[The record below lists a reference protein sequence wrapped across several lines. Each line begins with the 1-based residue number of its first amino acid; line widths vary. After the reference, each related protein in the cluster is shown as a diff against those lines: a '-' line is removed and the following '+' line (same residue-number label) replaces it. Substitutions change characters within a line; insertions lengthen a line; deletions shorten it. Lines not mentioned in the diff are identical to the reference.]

1 MQCIPCL
8 SKKEMNTH
16 TDEDRPL
23 ERKTVDIEE
32 LHTKYQSLI
41 HHAGMAFRD
50 TIDLEDVPAAE
61 ALLKALCEKEVC
73 KEVDMQQLKRQHG
86 LLAYKNS
93 ALLRY
98 ARTCSLFEPFEV
110 ASLGEALRISRGKSH
125 SGVLVITVFTS
136 AYPEYVNPVTGAT
149 VKQPFSCKWNC
160 HYCPNQPGQPRSYL
174 EGEPGVLRAN
184 SQGFDCCRQMWSRME
199 ALYNTGHPIDKLEV
213 LVLGGTWESYPRA
226 YRDTFIRDIYYAA
239 NTFWEVPENRRI
251 KASLAI
257 ERDCNRDQACKVI
270 GLTLETRP
278 DTIDEACL
286 RTLRKYGCT
295 RVQIGIQHLN
305 DAVLTKINRQCPT
318 ERTVAAIHLLKSWG
332 FKVDAHWMPNLPG
345 STVALDRDMFL
356 NQLLALKRDPYPK
369 DRSNFPQALK
379 DSIEAW
385 WVWEVKHPEF
395 QADQWK
401 IYPCEVVPYTEI
413 ERWYHRGEYT
423 PYGQEDMTEL
433 LLETKRAVFPWIRLN
448 RIIRDIPSE
457 YILASG
463 DHPSLRQELLS
474 KMKKRGWVC
483 RCIRCREIKGAK
495 VPEHLVYRVQEYPGM
510 NGAVELFLSCE
521 DKDAAPDKD
530 VLCGFARI
538 RIPGVHEHDYVHDEH
553 EQTRAWIRELHVYG
567 ILKPTTQS
575 TGASERAVQ
584 STGIG
589 RRLMVLAEGI
599 ARAIYG
605 KKEVWVIAGEGTKR
619 YYEKLGY
626 AEGEMG
632 YMIKELKDP
641 LR

>member
-1 MQCIPCL
+1 MDRE
-8 SKKEMNTH
+8 KNNDKEKDTA
-16 TDEDRPL
+16 L
-23 ERKTVDIEE
+23 EKKTVDIEE
-32 LHTKYQSLI
+32 LHIKYQSLI

-50 TIDLEDVPAAE
+50 TIHSEDESAAQSFLY
-61 ALLKALCEKEVC
+61 ALLQVQQQ
-73 KEVDMQQLKRQHG
+73 DMQQLKRQYG

-93 ALLRY
+93 ALLRF
-98 ARTCSLFEPFEV
+98 ARTHRTLFDSVQV
-110 ASLGEALRISRGKSH
+110 AYLGEALRISRGKSY

-136 AYPEYVNPVTGAT
+136 AYPEYVDPVTGAI
-149 VKQPFSCKWNC
+149 VKQAFSCKWNC

-184 SQGFDCCRQMWSRME
+184 THGFDCCKQMWSRME

-213 LVLGGTWESYPRA
+213 LVLGGTWESYPVI
-226 YRDTFIRDIYYAA
+226 YRDAFIRDIYYAA
-239 NTFWEVPENRRI
+239 NTFWEIPENRRI

-286 RTLRKYGCT
+286 RQLRKYGCT

-318 ERTVAAIHLLKSWG
+318 EKTMAAIHLLKSWG

-345 STVALDRDMFL
+345 SSVALDRDMFL
-356 NQLLALKRDPYPK
+356 NQLLALKRPPYPR
-369 DRSNFPQALK
+369 DPPAGMNNQ
-379 DSIEAW
+379 IEAW
-385 WVWEVKHPEF
+385 TVWEVKCPEF

-413 ERWYHRGEYT
+413 ERWYRQGEYM
-423 PYGQEDMTEL
+423 PYEQEEMTEL

-457 YILASG
+457 YILASA
-463 DHPSLRQELLS
+463 DHPSLRQELLW

-483 RCIRCREIKGAK
+483 RCIRCREIKGGK
-495 VPEHLVYRVQEYPGM
+495 LPERLTYRVQEYPGM

-521 DKDAAPDKD
+521 DKDAPPEKE

-538 RIPGVHEHDYVHDEH
+538 RITEPGNL
-553 EQTRAWIRELHVYG
+553 RAWIRELHVYG
-567 ILKPTTQS
+567 VLKPTTTAFQS
-575 TGASERAVQ
+575 TKQSTVQ
-584 STGIG
+584 SKGIG
-589 RRLMVLAEGI
+589 RHLMHLAEGI
-599 ARAIYG
+599 ARAYG
-605 KKEVWVIAGEGTKR
+605 KKELRVIAGEGTKR
-619 YYEKLGY
+619 YYEQLGY
-626 AEGEMG
+626 TEGEMG
-632 YMIKELKDP
+632 YMIKP
-641 LR
+641 LANTLTLTDQRMANIVWCI